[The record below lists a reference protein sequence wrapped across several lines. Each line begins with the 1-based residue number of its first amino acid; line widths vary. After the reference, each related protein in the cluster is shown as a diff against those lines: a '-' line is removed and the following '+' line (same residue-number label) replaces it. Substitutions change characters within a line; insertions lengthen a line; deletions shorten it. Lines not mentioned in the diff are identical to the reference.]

1 MQMLPATVAFAV
13 QNPNSHVGGR
23 SSAWDFG
30 LLSFSV
36 VLMVLSLLLLQEAN
50 KTTKW
55 LFPEIPNPDSGE
67 GWSYFLLLVMPSLW
81 LIWMALSE
89 RDGAGFWAALL
100 NDFLYHAKQAAVG
113 FVIAGIV
120 PLVLAVFKLVSI
132 AAAGRPS
139 ADYPMGPRRPRMV
152 PIVQGLFVLA
162 NATASVLTLLKAIA

>member
-1 MQMLPATVAFAV
+1 
-13 QNPNSHVGGR
+13 
-23 SSAWDFG
+23 
-30 LLSFSV
+30 
-36 VLMVLSLLLLQEAN
+36 
-50 KTTKW
+50 
-55 LFPEIPNPDSGE
+55 
-67 GWSYFLLLVMPSLW
+67 MPSLW

-89 RDGAGFWAALL
+89 RDGTGFWVALL

-132 AAAGRPS
+132 AAAGPPS

-162 NATASVLTLLKAIA
+162 NAAASVLTLLKAIA